1 MVEIEYDK
9 IFLKHFKIRISSS
22 KKLVTRYQERFN
34 LFIKDRTNRVLQ
46 DHKLAGKF
54 KDKRAFSITGDIRVI
69 YSELDKGH
77 YELLDIGTH
86 PQIYGM

>member
-1 MVEIEYDK
+1 MATIEYDK
-9 IFLKHFKIRISSS
+9 IFIKHFKTRISSNN
-22 KKLVTRYQERFN
+22 KLVARYQERFN
-34 LFIKDRTNRVLQ
+34 LFVKGRTDPVLQ

-69 YSELDKGH
+69 YTELNKDH